1 MSVYVVIL
9 NWNACRDTLAC
20 IDSLRQSSTP
30 QARLVICDN
39 GSTDGSVASL
49 SQALQARFGNA
60 FCQID
65 RAAADG
71 AVAAPG
77 NAQVWLIANQANLG
91 FAAGNNIG
99 IRFALRDAA
108 CSHVWVLNNDTEVAL
123 DALAQA
129 LARMQADPSIG
140 ICGSTLV
147 YHHDRRTVQALG
159 GASYSRWTGRTRHLG
174 AFGQLGDAP
183 VDSEA
188 VERATACVVGA
199 AMLVSRAFLAAVGLM
214 REDYFLFY
222 EEMDWSTRAGL
233 PNPAGQ
239 RFRLGY
245 APRSVVFHKEGASIG
260 TAASG
265 GSALSLFYLFRNR
278 LRFSWR
284 YHRLQTP
291 VVLACALLDVAK
303 LLLRRRW
310 PQALA
315 ALRGLLQQAAPVPVL
330 GPARSGPVG

>member
-1 MSVYVVIL
+1 M
-9 NWNACRDTLAC
+9 
-20 IDSLRQSSTP
+20 P
-30 QARLVICDN
+30 QTRVVICDN

-49 SQALQARFGNA
+49 AQALQARFGNA

-65 RAAADG
+65 RAALD
-71 AVAAPG
+71 AVVHAPG
-77 NAQVWLIANQANLG
+77 DTRVWLIANQANLG
-91 FAAGNNIG
+91 FAAGNNVG
-99 IRFALRDAA
+99 IRFALRDPA
-108 CSHVWVLNNDTEVAL
+108 CSHVWVLNNDTEVAP

-159 GASYSRWTGRTRHLG
+159 GASYSCWTGRTRHLG
-174 AFGQLGDAP
+174 AFGQLADVPLDG
-183 VDSEA
+183 EHI
-188 VERATACVVGA
+188 ERATACVVGA
-199 AMLVSRAFLAAVGLM
+199 AMLVSRAFLDTVGLM

-222 EEMDWSTRAGL
+222 EEMDWATRAAL
-233 PNPAGQ
+233 PNPAGR

-284 YHRLQTP
+284 FYRRYTP
-291 VVLACALLDVAK
+291 VVLLCALVDVAR
-303 LLLRRRW
+303 LAARRRW
-310 PQALA
+310 PQAAA
-315 ALRGLLQQAAPVPVL
+315 ALRGVLQLRRLA
-330 GPARSGPVG
+330 